1 MKKRGL
7 WECNMPYTVAA
18 TASHRHTA
26 CVVGTKTK
34 NSPNDCVV
42 RIEQNEQNTNDRNW
56 SDQSV
61 RIVNWDTNKLHRISI
76 GLKYIYI
83 WYDSNGVH
91 SQFSLY
97 SLSLSLLYSIIL
109 LFVPQSHAIYECVCC
124 HRRWLRCW
132 CYLFAIFVLL
142 FTEYDYY
149 GLALIGMMSV

>member
-83 WYDSNGVH
+83 
-91 SQFSLY
+91 
-97 SLSLSLLYSIIL
+97 
-109 LFVPQSHAIYECVCC
+109 
-124 HRRWLRCW
+124 
-132 CYLFAIFVLL
+132 
-142 FTEYDYY
+142 
-149 GLALIGMMSV
+149 